1 MVEQA
6 PRPHPLRAELQSVNP
21 KTGRTEHVF
30 VNLEMVYPDASDPAA
45 AEFCFE
51 ELRARHRGWLEH
63 DWAAIRREEEARKQ
77 QVIEEA
83 EAAERAKLEAKVRSK
98 GAAAVLSQEL
108 QKLALN
114 DENDENAPPSQEE
127 IEKARLA
134 KQRRREERANRT
146 RKIRVMEVR
155 GETQTGERADQQVKA
170 VC

>member
-1 MVEQA
+1 
-6 PRPHPLRAELQSVNP
+6 
-21 KTGRTEHVF
+21 
-30 VNLEMVYPDASDPAA
+30 MVYSDASDPSA

-51 ELRARHRGWLEH
+51 ELRARHRGWLQH
-63 DWAAIRREEEARKQ
+63 DWAAIRREEEERKD
-77 QVIEEA
+77 QVLEQA
-83 EAAERAKLEAKVRSK
+83 EAVERVRSK

-114 DENDENAPPSQEE
+114 DENDENAPPSQED

-155 GETQTGERADQQVKA
+155 GETQTGGRMDQQVKA
-170 VC
+170 AC